1 MEKSSFAM
9 AKFGLE
15 HKEAMP
21 KRDCGFYLKYIFLFT
36 SLIQFLI
43 ILGLVLFMVYGN
55 AQAGTDT
62 HLRLLEEQ
70 VQSHYRRIVA
80 LGATNANL
88 SRTLNATL
96 KDRDKV
102 QGMALKAQR
111 ELEKCNSSQAS
122 SSIPQVS
129 PGSWESRG
137 RVALPAADAAVAS
150 SSLWVVAARGPQKV
164 PGGFGQ
170 GGPNLL
176 FLLLLFLPGALSEP
190 LKWCPGILLGW
201 SDPSPPPPLP
211 LVALELS
218 QRPRNGAWE
227 SFWDVLTLLLFSSSS
242 SSCCPGALP
251 EPTRRCRGVLLGFSD
266 PSPPPLPLPPVQLR
280 ELVFQQLRLKECQV
294 ITTLINNTCTAEKLQ
309 LQRQLDQA
317 SLSKRTLE
325 GSRQQSQAELTKVT
339 QEKDKCQQD
348 LQSAR
353 TEGDMSRMELDM
365 HKHRCSSLQSDVSEK
380 ILRVLD
386 LAKQY
391 QCKEAEKELGQ
402 IRERVEELLRR
413 QKERDSLFVW
423 RSSCELS
430 VQQCRHNCSRDTQEL
445 QQRIQGLEKLQKD
458 GEEER
463 KRLQADKE
471 KVGKELEEKRKAAAA
486 MEESLRQQLGVCM
499 GTKVGTWGI
508 GDMGT
513 RGHGTFGHW
522 GHGDSHGDMGTS
534 TSALGFSF
542 LTPGFCLCG
551 NFLLGAVP
559 PLSGATPEQCPLSPQ
574 MSHLDLPGSRGPGSA
589 ARSSSFPGTGAYME
603 LLKNPAILGTM
614 GMQNPVELQQML
626 QLMEQ
631 YTATLKNASG

>member
-21 KRDCGFYLKYIFLFT
+21 KRDCGFYVKYIFLFT

-70 VQSHYRRIVA
+70 VKSHYHRIVT
-80 LGATNANL
+80 LSATNANL
-88 SRTLNATL
+88 SRALNATL

-102 QGMALKAQR
+102 QGVALKAQR

-122 SSIPQVS
+122 SSIPQ
-129 PGSWESRG
+129 
-137 RVALPAADAAVAS
+137 
-150 SSLWVVAARGPQKV
+150 
-164 PGGFGQ
+164 
-170 GGPNLL
+170 
-176 FLLLLFLPGALSEP
+176 
-190 LKWCPGILLGW
+190 
-201 SDPSPPPPLP
+201 
-211 LVALELS
+211 
-218 QRPRNGAWE
+218 
-227 SFWDVLTLLLFSSSS
+227 
-242 SSCCPGALP
+242 
-251 EPTRRCRGVLLGFSD
+251 
-266 PSPPPLPLPPVQLR
+266 LR
-280 ELVFQQLRLKECQV
+280 ELLFRQVRLTECQV
-294 ITTLINNTCTAEKLQ
+294 ITALINNTCTAEKLQ

-317 SLSKRTLE
+317 SSSKKTLE
-325 GSRQQSQAELTKVT
+325 DKGRQSQAELSKAK
-339 QEKDKCQQD
+339 QEGDKCQQD

-353 TEGDMSRMELDM
+353 TEGHLSRMELEV
-365 HKHRCSSLQSDVSEK
+365 HKQRCSSLQSDVSEK

-413 QKERDSLFVW
+413 QKERDSHFVW

-430 VQQCRHNCSRDTQEL
+430 VQQCRHNCSRDAQEL
-445 QQRIQGLEKLQKD
+445 QQSMQGLEKRQRD

-463 KRLQADKE
+463 KRLQAEKE
-471 KVGKELEEKRKAAAA
+471 KVGKELEEQRKAAAA

-499 GTKVGTWGI
+499 GTK
-508 GDMGT
+508 
-513 RGHGTFGHW
+513 
-522 GHGDSHGDMGTS
+522 
-534 TSALGFSF
+534 
-542 LTPGFCLCG
+542 
-551 NFLLGAVP
+551 
-559 PLSGATPEQCPLSPQ
+559 

-589 ARSSSFPGTGAYME
+589 ARSGSFPGTSAYLE
-603 LLKNPAILGTM
+603 LLRNPATLGTM
-614 GMQNPVELQQML
+614 AGMQNPVDLQQML

>member
-102 QGMALKAQR
+102 QGMALKVQR

-122 SSIPQVS
+122 SSIPQ
-129 PGSWESRG
+129 
-137 RVALPAADAAVAS
+137 
-150 SSLWVVAARGPQKV
+150 
-164 PGGFGQ
+164 
-170 GGPNLL
+170 
-176 FLLLLFLPGALSEP
+176 
-190 LKWCPGILLGW
+190 
-201 SDPSPPPPLP
+201 
-211 LVALELS
+211 
-218 QRPRNGAWE
+218 
-227 SFWDVLTLLLFSSSS
+227 
-242 SSCCPGALP
+242 
-251 EPTRRCRGVLLGFSD
+251 
-266 PSPPPLPLPPVQLR
+266 LR
-280 ELVFQQLRLKECQV
+280 ELLFWQVRLTECQV
-294 ITTLINNTCTAEKLQ
+294 VTTLINSTCTAEKLQ

-317 SLSKRTLE
+317 SSSKRTVE
-325 GSRQQSQAELTKVT
+325 DSRKQSQAELTKAT
-339 QEKDKCQQD
+339 QERDKCQQD
-348 LQSAR
+348 LQSTR
-353 TEGDMSRMELDM
+353 TEGHLSRMELEVQKQ
-365 HKHRCSSLQSDVSEK
+365 HCSSLQSEVSEK

-413 QKERDSLFVW
+413 QKERDSLFMW

-430 VQQCRHNCSRDTQEL
+430 VQQCRHNCSRDTREL
-445 QQRIQGLEKLQKD
+445 QQRIQGLEKHQKD

-499 GTKVGTWGI
+499 GTK
-508 GDMGT
+508 
-513 RGHGTFGHW
+513 
-522 GHGDSHGDMGTS
+522 
-534 TSALGFSF
+534 
-542 LTPGFCLCG
+542 
-551 NFLLGAVP
+551 
-559 PLSGATPEQCPLSPQ
+559 
-574 MSHLDLPGSRGPGSA
+574 MSHLDLPGSRGLGSS
-589 ARSSSFPGTGAYME
+589 ARSGSFPGTGAYME
-603 LLKNPAILGTM
+603 LLKNPATLGTM
-614 GMQNPVELQQML
+614 GGMQNPAEIQQML

-631 YTATLKNASG
+631 YAATLKNASG

>member
-15 HKEAMP
+15 HKEVMP

-102 QGMALKAQR
+102 QGMALKVQR

-122 SSIPQVS
+122 SSNPQVS
-129 PGSWESRG
+129 PSSWESRG
-137 RVALPAADAAVAS
+137 RVAPPADDAAVAS
-150 SSLWVVAARGPQKV
+150 LSLRVVTARGPQK
-164 PGGFGQ
+164 
-170 GGPNLL
+170 
-176 FLLLLFLPGALSEP
+176 
-190 LKWCPGILLGW
+190 K
-201 SDPSPPPPLP
+201 
-211 LVALELS
+211 
-218 QRPRNGAWE
+218 
-227 SFWDVLTLLLFSSSS
+227 
-242 SSCCPGALP
+242 
-251 EPTRRCRGVLLGFSD
+251 
-266 PSPPPLPLPPVQLR
+266 LR
-280 ELVFQQLRLKECQV
+280 
-294 ITTLINNTCTAEKLQ
+294 

-353 TEGDMSRMELDM
+353 TEGDLSRMELDV

-413 QKERDSLFVW
+413 QKERDSFYVW

-486 MEESLRQQLGVCM
+486 MEELLRQQLGVCM
-499 GTKVGTWGI
+499 GTKVGTWG
-508 GDMGT
+508 T
-513 RGHGTFGHW
+513 
-522 GHGDSHGDMGTS
+522 
-534 TSALGFSF
+534 
-542 LTPGFCLCG
+542 
-551 NFLLGAVP
+551 
-559 PLSGATPEQCPLSPQ
+559 
-574 MSHLDLPGSRGPGSA
+574 
-589 ARSSSFPGTGAYME
+589 
-603 LLKNPAILGTM
+603 
-614 GMQNPVELQQML
+614 
-626 QLMEQ
+626 
-631 YTATLKNASG
+631 

>member
-21 KRDCGFYLKYIFLFT
+21 KRDCGFYVKYIFLFT

-70 VQSHYRRIVA
+70 VKSHYHRIVT
-80 LGATNANL
+80 LSATNANL
-88 SRTLNATL
+88 SRALNATL

-102 QGMALKAQR
+102 QGVALKAQR

-122 SSIPQVS
+122 SSIPQ
-129 PGSWESRG
+129 
-137 RVALPAADAAVAS
+137 
-150 SSLWVVAARGPQKV
+150 
-164 PGGFGQ
+164 
-170 GGPNLL
+170 
-176 FLLLLFLPGALSEP
+176 
-190 LKWCPGILLGW
+190 
-201 SDPSPPPPLP
+201 
-211 LVALELS
+211 
-218 QRPRNGAWE
+218 
-227 SFWDVLTLLLFSSSS
+227 
-242 SSCCPGALP
+242 
-251 EPTRRCRGVLLGFSD
+251 
-266 PSPPPLPLPPVQLR
+266 LR
-280 ELVFQQLRLKECQV
+280 ELLFRQVRLTECQV
-294 ITTLINNTCTAEKLQ
+294 ITALINNTCTAEKLQ

-317 SLSKRTLE
+317 SSSKKTLE
-325 GSRQQSQAELTKVT
+325 DKGRQSQAELSKAK
-339 QEKDKCQQD
+339 QEGDKCQQD

-353 TEGDMSRMELDM
+353 TEGHLSRMELEV
-365 HKHRCSSLQSDVSEK
+365 HKQRCSSLQSDVSEK

-413 QKERDSLFVW
+413 QKERDSHFVW

-430 VQQCRHNCSRDTQEL
+430 VQQCRHNCSRDAQEL
-445 QQRIQGLEKLQKD
+445 QQSMQGLEKRQRD

-463 KRLQADKE
+463 KRLQAEKE
-471 KVGKELEEKRKAAAA
+471 KVGKELEEQRKAAAA

-499 GTKVGTWGI
+499 GTK
-508 GDMGT
+508 
-513 RGHGTFGHW
+513 
-522 GHGDSHGDMGTS
+522 
-534 TSALGFSF
+534 
-542 LTPGFCLCG
+542 
-551 NFLLGAVP
+551 
-559 PLSGATPEQCPLSPQ
+559 

-589 ARSSSFPGTGAYME
+589 ARSGSFPGTSAYLE
-603 LLKNPAILGTM
+603 LLRNPATLGTM
-614 GMQNPVELQQML
+614 GMQNPVDLQQML

>member
-102 QGMALKAQR
+102 QGIALKVQR

-122 SSIPQVS
+122 SSIPQ
-129 PGSWESRG
+129 
-137 RVALPAADAAVAS
+137 
-150 SSLWVVAARGPQKV
+150 
-164 PGGFGQ
+164 
-170 GGPNLL
+170 
-176 FLLLLFLPGALSEP
+176 
-190 LKWCPGILLGW
+190 
-201 SDPSPPPPLP
+201 
-211 LVALELS
+211 
-218 QRPRNGAWE
+218 
-227 SFWDVLTLLLFSSSS
+227 
-242 SSCCPGALP
+242 
-251 EPTRRCRGVLLGFSD
+251 
-266 PSPPPLPLPPVQLR
+266 LR
-280 ELVFQQLRLKECQV
+280 ELLFWQVRLTECQV
-294 ITTLINNTCTAEKLQ
+294 VTTLINSTCTAEKLQ

-317 SLSKRTLE
+317 SSSKRTVE
-325 GSRQQSQAELTKVT
+325 DSRKQSQAELTKAT
-339 QEKDKCQQD
+339 QERDKCQQD

-353 TEGDMSRMELDM
+353 TEGHLSRMELEAQ
-365 HKHRCSSLQSDVSEK
+365 KQRYSSLQSDVSEK

-413 QKERDSLFVW
+413 QKERDSLFMW

-430 VQQCRHNCSRDTQEL
+430 VQQCRYNCSRDTREL
-445 QQRIQGLEKLQKD
+445 QQRIQGLEKHQKD
-458 GEEER
+458 SEEER

-499 GTKVGTWGI
+499 GTKVGTWG
-508 GDMGT
+508 T
-513 RGHGTFGHW
+513 
-522 GHGDSHGDMGTS
+522 
-534 TSALGFSF
+534 
-542 LTPGFCLCG
+542 
-551 NFLLGAVP
+551 
-559 PLSGATPEQCPLSPQ
+559 
-574 MSHLDLPGSRGPGSA
+574 
-589 ARSSSFPGTGAYME
+589 
-603 LLKNPAILGTM
+603 
-614 GMQNPVELQQML
+614 
-626 QLMEQ
+626 
-631 YTATLKNASG
+631 

>member
-294 ITTLINNTCTAEKLQ
+294 ITTLINNTCTAPGRGVTPSHWVAPGGTQTPGFQIPQSQTLSPNTPQAEKLQ

-499 GTKVGTWGI
+499 GTK
-508 GDMGT
+508 
-513 RGHGTFGHW
+513 
-522 GHGDSHGDMGTS
+522 
-534 TSALGFSF
+534 
-542 LTPGFCLCG
+542 
-551 NFLLGAVP
+551 
-559 PLSGATPEQCPLSPQ
+559 